1 MKKIIF
7 LLTLPITFLVNAQEQ
22 PKLKMEI
29 RSNTRDIS
37 IPRVNNEHKLE
48 RIEVIKEKREERRQV
63 KLEKLHTR
71 PHFDKQREKREMRI
85 HNDQKRELI
94 RERRQT
100 RQERLQR

>member
-7 LLTLPITFLVNAQEQ
+7 LLTLSITFLVNAQEQ
-22 PKLKMEI
+22 SKLKMEI

-37 IPRVNNEHKLE
+37 IPHVNNEHKLE

-85 HNDQKRELI
+85 QNDQKRELI